1 MSFVDWMF
9 NKADIDGLIIALIIS
24 NSVENFT
31 KDFAK
36 AIIEP
41 TVDAFFPMDENRSQ
55 NINFGDTMIKLKL
68 QYILSSFVKVLFNI
82 LLAYFIVKVIYKKIG
97 GLK

>member
-55 NINFGDTMIKLKL
+55 NINLGDRMIKLKL
-68 QYILSSFVKVLFNI
+68 QYILSSFVKVFFNI

-97 GLK
+97 GIK

>member
-41 TVDAFFPMDENRSQ
+41 TVDAFF
-55 NINFGDTMIKLKL
+55 
-68 QYILSSFVKVLFNI
+68 
-82 LLAYFIVKVIYKKIG
+82 
-97 GLK
+97 

>member
-1 MSFVDWMF
+1 MTFVDWIF

-31 KDFAK
+31 KDFSK
-36 AIIEP
+36 AMIEP
-41 TVDAFFPMDENRSQ
+41 TVDAFFPMDDSKSQ
-55 NINFGDTMIKLKL
+55 NIQIGSNVIRLKL
-68 QYILSSFVKVLFNI
+68 QYILSSFIKVLFNI